1 MSQEFKFAQAHLKN
15 GSWRRC
21 TRGPGRGLG
30 VTVNQR
36 GCHPKARGA
45 RSRDGGLRRKGGR
58 CGACRRAA
66 PGSHVEQVCHLLTG
80 TACFLMAKGILTAGG
95 CGCLRNSDV
104 NILKRSHFVS
114 SSVERSPGPS
124 PEEGE
129 ASPASRPRGVRQG
142 RRTQTCAQRGK
153 TGVFTPEGHAQVC
166 GVSPTSSPTSS
177 GARKQPAPPTAPAPG
192 SPLLTCAHLRLTPRP
207 RGTGLRRREG
217 VFKELPSVPVLV
229 QTRH

>member
-1 MSQEFKFAQAHLKN
+1 MH
-15 GSWRRC
+15 
-21 TRGPGRGLG
+21 
-30 VTVNQR
+30 
-36 GCHPKARGA
+36 A
-45 RSRDGGLRRKGGR
+45 RSRARPGCHSEPEGLPPKGAGSAASGRWSPEERRSVR
-58 CGACRRAA
+58 RLCRRAA

-142 RRTQTCAQRGK
+142 RRTQTRAQRGK
-153 TGVFTPEGHAQVC
+153 TGVFTPEGHARVC

-192 SPLLTCAHLRLTPRP
+192 SPLLTCAHRKLTPRP